1 MRTLKVWACSTVLCI
16 TGAATARAQYPQYI
30 FPGNLG
36 LPTATTEQTLL
47 KSMGDAPWR
56 LGAVRVQPWLGLRD
70 VAYIDNV
77 FGSADDPQSDLTLTF
92 GAGLKAYLPVGE
104 KVVLAAHILPEYV
117 WWRDNDQ
124 LSDWHY
130 RYGAGVFGFFNR
142 MTLEVKGHATEQ
154 QG

>member
-1 MRTLKVWACSTVLCI
+1 
-16 TGAATARAQYPQYI
+16 
-30 FPGNLG
+30 
-36 LPTATTEQTLL
+36 
-47 KSMGDAPWR
+47 MGDAPWR

-77 FGSADDPQSDLTLTF
+77 FGSADDPESDLTLTF

-130 RYGAGVFGFFNR
+130 RYGAGGYVDNTGR
-142 MTLEVKGHATEQ
+142 YRSPATSDCCHAED
-154 QG
+154 GPR